1 MTDIIE
7 TNTTAGTTEYKQ
19 IVCTTF
25 MEAVFE
31 NEKHV
36 LNGWGV
42 VSQEAYP
49 FQHYNGLFEVNF
61 YKNAETIKRA
71 AEKIQAAV
79 DGKGVWTKED
89 KIENMAKARET
100 LKANRE
106 KKKINKEAEA

>member
-1 MTDIIE
+1 MSEIIE
-7 TNTTAGTTEYKQ
+7 TNTTEGTTEYKQ

-31 NEKHV
+31 IVKHT
-36 LNGWGV
+36 LNGWKV
-42 VSQEAYP
+42 VEEGAYP

-61 YKNAETIKRA
+61 YKNAETIRAA

-79 DGKGVWTKED
+79 DGKGVWD
-89 KIENMAKARET
+89 KAKKVENMAKARQT

-106 KKKINKEAEA
+106 NKKSAEAEE